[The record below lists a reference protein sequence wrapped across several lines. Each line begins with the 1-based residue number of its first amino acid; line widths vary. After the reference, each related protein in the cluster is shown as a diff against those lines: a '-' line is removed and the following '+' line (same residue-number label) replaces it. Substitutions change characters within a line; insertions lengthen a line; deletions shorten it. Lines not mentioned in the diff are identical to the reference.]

1 MLVSFFPPKVY
12 ITGFAVCQSFQ
23 NRKECNLNLIQ
34 RKLELIGLFAFI
46 VGLALSANAQAPA
59 VPTSSPAKAN
69 KVVPSATAVL
79 QSIPPDTVVISIGDI
94 KVTAKE
100 VNRILET
107 MPAQFRPFYSGPGK
121 RQLADIIINNKLLFQ
136 EAEGRKLQDK
146 DPVNLDIR
154 ISREAILTAA
164 ARGELEKE
172 IAVTDEAMQKYLDE
186 NMAKY
191 EQAKVRRI
199 VICSTAG
206 LNINPNQ
213 PAGSCLP
220 PEEARAKAEEIR
232 KKLLSGAD
240 FEEMAAKFSSDTMS
254 SGKGGDLGYIRRGH
268 QMPLIVPPVEEA
280 VFSIPVGSISEVIP
294 SAFGFEI
301 VKVEDRRKPKVQ
313 EVRRELEPQLRKQKV
328 DDLLKD
334 WKAKQ
339 TVTIDEG
346 FFAPRQ
352 MVPTAPTKH

>member
-1 MLVSFFPPKVY
+1 LSP
-12 ITGFAVCQSFQ
+12 
-23 NRKECNLNLIQ
+23 IQ
-34 RKLELIGLFAFI
+34 RKVELTGVLVFI
-46 VGLALSANAQAPA
+46 VGLGLSANAQAPG
-59 VPTSSPAKAN
+59 VSTSSPAKAS
-69 KVVPSATAVL
+69 KTTPTATAVV
-79 QSIPPDTVVISIGDI
+79 QSTPPDAVVIAIGD
-94 KVTAKE
+94 VQVAARE

-121 RQLADIIINNKLLFQ
+121 RQLADIIVNNKLLFQ
-136 EAEGRKLQDK
+136 EAERRKLQDK

-164 ARGELEKE
+164 ARTEMEKE
-172 IAVTDEAMQKYLDE
+172 IAITDDAMQKYLDE

-213 PAGSCLP
+213 PAGSCLA
-220 PEEARAKAEEIR
+220 PEEAQSKAEEIR
-232 KKLLSGAD
+232 KKLLAGAD

-280 VFSIPVGSISEVIP
+280 IFTIPVGSISAVIP

-313 EVRRELEPQLRKQKV
+313 DVRREVEPQLRKQKV
-328 DDLLKD
+328 DDLLKE
-334 WKAKQ
+334 WKTKQ
-339 TVTIDEG
+339 TVTINEG

-352 MVPTAPTKH
+352 VAPTAPTKR